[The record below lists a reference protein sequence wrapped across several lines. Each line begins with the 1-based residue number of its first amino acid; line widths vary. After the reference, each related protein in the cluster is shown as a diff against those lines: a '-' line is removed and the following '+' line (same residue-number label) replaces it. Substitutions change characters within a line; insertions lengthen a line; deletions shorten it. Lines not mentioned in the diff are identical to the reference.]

1 MANMKT
7 IKSNYD
13 NKAVIDHLKSS
24 FSIMESGGDNTT
36 FRDSQSFLEFEI
48 FVMLSENKY
57 IVSLTEKGL
66 NDLDLV
72 RWNPKSTFTNFNSR
86 TEAIKHILKALK
98 IIK

>member
-1 MANMKT
+1 MKT

-13 NKAVIDHLKSS
+13 NKEVIDHLKSS

-57 IVSLTEKGL
+57 IVSLTE
-66 NDLDLV
+66 
-72 RWNPKSTFTNFNSR
+72 NSR

>member
-1 MANMKT
+1 
-7 IKSNYD
+7 
-13 NKAVIDHLKSS
+13 
-24 FSIMESGGDNTT
+24 MESAGDDTT

-57 IVSLTEKGL
+57 IVSLTEKLL

-72 RWNPKSTFTNFNSR
+72 IWNPKTIYAKFDTR
-86 TEAIKHILKALK
+86 TEAIKYILKAIK

>member
-1 MANMKT
+1 
-7 IKSNYD
+7 
-13 NKAVIDHLKSS
+13 
-24 FSIMESGGDNTT
+24 MESAGDDTT

-72 RWNPKSTFTNFNSR
+72 RWNPKTTFTNFNSR

>member
-1 MANMKT
+1 MKT

-24 FSIMESGGDNTT
+24 FSIMESAGDDTT

-72 RWNPKSTFTNFNSR
+72 RWNPKTTFTNFNSR

>member
-1 MANMKT
+1 MKT

-24 FSIMESGGDNTT
+24 FSIMESAGDDTT

-48 FVMLSENKY
+48 FVRFIENKY
-57 IVSLTEKGL
+57 IVELTEKGL

-72 RWNPKSTFTNFNSR
+72 RWNPKTTFTKFDTR
-86 TEAIKHILKALK
+86 TDSINHILKAIK